1 MESNNIVCGNSSQ
14 LSTNSITISGTIS
27 TAFEFSHEVYGE
39 CFYSFYID
47 NKRLSNT
54 SDVLPVIISE
64 RLLTTDTYSVGD
76 RVTIIGQIRSYNN
89 SDGVKTHLVLSI
101 FVKSIYRL
109 DDDTS
114 DITNS
119 VTLDG
124 YICKKPIY
132 RTTPFGRE
140 IADILLAVN
149 RAYGKSDYIP
159 AICWGRNAKF
169 TSGLDVGCNII
180 ISGRMQSRNYQ
191 KRLANG
197 DSILKTAYEVSISK
211 MEQKQQ
217 TF

>member
-1 MESNNIVCGNSSQ
+1 MESSYNNTPQSNFSTTNNITV
-14 LSTNSITISGTIS
+14 SGVIS
-27 TAFEFSHEVYGE
+27 TGFEFSHEVYGE

-47 NKRLSNT
+47 NKRLSDA
-54 SDVLPVIISE
+54 SDILPVIISE

-76 RVTIIGQIRSYNN
+76 KVSINGQIRSYNN

-101 FVKSIYRL
+101 FVKSIHRL
-109 DDDTS
+109 DAS

-124 YICKKPIY
+124 YICKAPVY

-169 TSGLDVGCNII
+169 AAGLSIGCNII
-180 ISGRMQSRNYQ
+180 INGRMQSRNYQ
-191 KRLANG
+191 KRLQNG
-197 DSILKTAYEVSISK
+197 DSIIKTAYEVSISK
-211 MEQKQQ
+211 MEQRS
-217 TF
+217 